1 MSLFGFGNL
10 EMSNARKVLAVGLSV
25 VLFAAAAIIAPTAS
39 AAAISFND
47 FSSVAGLSING
58 NASQVGNE
66 LQLTPATFSQG
77 GSAFSTTQ
85 VSFDQNASFSTQF
98 DFRITNPGGAGGGAD
113 GLAFS
118 LQTQGNN
125 VGGSG
130 GGLGYAGILDS
141 LTIEF
146 DTFNNG
152 EFGGSNH
159 VAIHRDGSVLAPL
172 ASTPFLQP
180 NFDNGDV
187 WRAWVDYNGVSDL
200 LEVRWAQGANAQ
212 RPGAA
217 LLSLA
222 GLDVPTILGQTSAFV
237 GFTAATGAGFG
248 DHRILSWQLN
258 SSFNPIGVPA
268 PAGLALIL
276 LGLAGLR
283 RTAR

>member
-1 MSLFGFGNL
+1 MRSLNKL
-10 EMSNARKVLAVGLSV
+10 IIAALLTAVGQV
-25 VLFAAAAIIAPTAS
+25 AS
-39 AAAISFND
+39 AAAIDFDD
-47 FSSVAGLSING
+47 FSSVAGLTING
-58 NASQVGNE
+58 SASQVGNE
-66 LQLTPATFSQG
+66 LQLTPAAFSQG

-85 VSFDQNASFSTQF
+85 VSFNQNASFSTQF
-98 DFRITNPGGAGGGAD
+98 DFRIGGAGGAGGGAD

-130 GGLGYAGILDS
+130 GGLGYAGIDDS

-152 EFGGSNH
+152 EPGNSNH
-159 VAIHRDGSVLAPL
+159 VAIHRDGNVLSPL
-172 ASTPFLQP
+172 ASTGFLQP
-180 NFDNGDV
+180 NFDDGEV

-200 LEVRWAQGANAQ
+200 LEVRWARGANAQ
-212 RPGAA
+212 RPGAS

-222 GLDVPTILGQTSAFV
+222 GLDLPTILGQTSAFV

-248 DHRILSWQLN
+248 DHRILGWQLE

-268 PAGLALIL
+268 PAGLALL
-276 LGLAGLR
+276 VLALAGLR
-283 RTAR
+283 RRA